1 MKKGLKTALYVGLAG
16 IAAYLGYTFYQST
29 LTDDKTDD
37 GSSDD
42 LGDTSSQVNE
52 DGVVTQVSSDVE
64 VISSGDGDSTT
75 SPQVELDQPILLE
88 DTKSDGSP
96 AGAGVIVQKLANGVY
111 GFTPY
116 YNEDVSPLEINDSLL
131 ESVVYIIDGV
141 NLGNFMPDVTV
152 LQEFQSS
159 GTYPIK
165 LSFVFAPSSQY
176 QGGVIAQFNASF
188 NVLLDGGV
196 VSLADYQA
204 EIETGTPA
212 AN

>member
-29 LTDDKTDD
+29 LTNDKKDD

-52 DGVVTQVSSDVE
+52 DGVVTQVGSDVE
-64 VISSGDGDSTT
+64 VISTGDGDSTT

-88 DTKSDGSP
+88 GTSIDGSP
-96 AGAGVIVQKLANGVY
+96 VGMGIIVEKLANGVY

-116 YNEDVSPLEINDSLL
+116 YNEDDSPLGINDTFLDN
-131 ESVVYIIDGV
+131 VAWNIDGE
-141 NLGNFMPDVTV
+141 NLGTFMPDVQV
-152 LQEFQSS
+152 LQEFKSS
-159 GTYPIK
+159 GTYPIRIY
-165 LSFVFAPSSQY
+165 FYFAASSQ
-176 QGGVIAQFNASF
+176 QDAFGAWVDASF

>member
-29 LTDDKTDD
+29 LTDDKKDD

-52 DGVVTQVSSDVE
+52 DGVVTQVGSDVE
-64 VISSGDGDSTT
+64 VISTGDGDATT

-88 DTKSDGSP
+88 GTSIDGSP
-96 AGAGVIVQKLANGVY
+96 VGMGIIVEKLANGVY

-116 YNEDVSPLEINDSLL
+116 YNEDDSPLGINDTFLDN
-131 ESVVYIIDGV
+131 VAWNIDGE
-141 NLGNFMPDVTV
+141 NLGTFMPDVQV
-152 LQEFQSS
+152 LQEFKSS
-159 GTYPIK
+159 GTYPIR
-165 LSFVFAPSSQY
+165 LYVYFAASSQ
-176 QGGVIAQFNASF
+176 QDAFGALIDASF

>member
-29 LTDDKTDD
+29 LTDDKKDD

-88 DTKSDGSP
+88 STQQDGSP
-96 AGAGVIVQKLANGVY
+96 NGIGVIVQKLANGVY

-116 YNEDVSPLEINDSLL
+116 YNENDSSLGINDTFLDNVSW
-131 ESVVYIIDGV
+131 IIDGV
-141 NLGNFMPDVTV
+141 NLGSFMPDVTI

-159 GTYPIK
+159 GTYPIRIY
-165 LSFVFAPSSQY
+165 LNFAPSSQEDA
-176 QGGVIAQFNASF
+176 VSVRFDASF

-204 EIETGTPA
+204 EIETETPA

>member
-88 DTKSDGSP
+88 YTKSDGSP
-96 AGAGVIVQKLANGVY
+96 AGVGVIVQKLANGVY

-131 ESVVYIIDGV
+131 ESVVYFIDGV

-176 QGGVIAQFNASF
+176 QSGVIAEFNASF

>member
-29 LTDDKTDD
+29 LTDDKKDD

-88 DTKSDGSP
+88 STQQDGSP
-96 AGAGVIVQKLANGVY
+96 NGIGVIVQKLANGVY

-116 YNEDVSPLEINDSLL
+116 YNENDSALGINDSFLDNV
-131 ESVVYIIDGV
+131 SWIIDGV
-141 NLGNFMPDVTV
+141 NLGTFMPDVTI

-159 GTYPIK
+159 GTYPIRIY
-165 LSFVFAPSSQY
+165 FNFAPSSSTD
-176 QGGVIAQFNASF
+176 GVSVRFDASF

>member
-42 LGDTSSQVNE
+42 LGDTSSEVNE
-52 DGVVTQVSSDVE
+52 DGVVTQVGSDVE

-88 DTKSDGSP
+88 GTKPDGSP
-96 AGAGVIVQKLANGVY
+96 TGIGVIVQKLANGVY

-116 YNEDVSPLEINDSLL
+116 YNENDSALGINDSLL
-131 ESVVYIIDGV
+131 ESVVYFIDGV
-141 NLGNFMPDVTV
+141 NLGNFMPDVTI

-159 GTYPIK
+159 GTYPVK
-165 LSFVFAPSSQY
+165 LNFIFAPSTQY
-176 QGGVIAQFNASF
+176 QSGFAAEFNASF
-188 NVLLDGGV
+188 NVILDGGV